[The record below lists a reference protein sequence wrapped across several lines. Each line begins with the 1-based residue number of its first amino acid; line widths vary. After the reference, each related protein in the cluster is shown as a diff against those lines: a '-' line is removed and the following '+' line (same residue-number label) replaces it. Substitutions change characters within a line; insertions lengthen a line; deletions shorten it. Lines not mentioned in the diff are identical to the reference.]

1 MGIYTGNNNFI
12 HLSSSGVKE
21 SSLNENYWENH
32 YLGAKRFNDVKS
44 ITSLNENYFTGE
56 NAVDYEDNTENSKT
70 FLGVNINEI
79 VNAVIII
86 LFIIGGIV
94 LIGLSIGGM

>member
-32 YLGAKRFNDVKS
+32 YLGAKRFYDVKS
-44 ITSLNENYFTGE
+44 TTENTEE
-56 NAVDYEDNTENSKT
+56 NNVNTENKT
-70 FLGVNINEI
+70 NDKKFLGVNINEV
-79 VNAVIII
+79 VNSIIII
-86 LFIIGGIV
+86 LFIIGGMT